1 MSRAGAQRGAA
12 NRGLRSL
19 EQLDASAS
27 TARTLNLLAVWR
39 RHGQTDEYKANP
51 FFKCAPLNRSI
62 IVKHRLRRDE
72 LSAMRGGRSVATK
85 VILPI
90 DVTDLRAGA
99 RSFFIGQHGYR
110 DIIDELAGAGG
121 AQKDEDL
128 LELIDSLPSL
138 DPFLMRERLKQNG
151 YTPDRCYFDLTDA
164 DLADMFEFVR
174 REVQPLIGAS
184 FGDISAAVDDKTS
197 RLAEKIL
204 SNQTDDEFEPFR
216 QGIGLGRAAFDEGIY
231 CWKGFIYYKW
241 CLNAILPSVRPI
253 QEELRQVKAFPDVS
267 AGDKAYIDQAR
278 GRLIRAM
285 AAGCDTVRLS
295 LKVYDDA
302 FADLTHNGQPT
313 AFREFLLKAP
323 GLFHQLGERL
333 GGIQHIMS
341 FWRYRFPAGSRL
353 LINGEELADIF
364 ADFEIGLSF
373 DLESSGP

>member
-1 MSRAGAQRGAA
+1 MSRTVAQRGGA

-19 EQLDASAS
+19 ERLDASAS

-39 RHGQTDEYKANP
+39 RHGQTDPYKASP
-51 FFKCAPLNRSI
+51 FFKCTPLNRSI

-72 LSAMRGGRSVATK
+72 LSSLPGGRSVATK

-110 DIIDELAGAGG
+110 DIIDELAAAGG
-121 AQKDEDL
+121 AKKDEDL

-151 YTPDRCYFDLTDA
+151 HTPDRCYFDLTDA

-184 FGDISAAVDDKTS
+184 FGDISATLHAKTS
-197 RLAEKIL
+197 RMAEKIL

-241 CLNAILPSVRPI
+241 CLAALLPSIRPI
-253 QEELRQVKAFPDVS
+253 QEELSRVKPLPDVS
-267 AGDKAYIDQAR
+267 ADDKTYIDQAR

-285 AAGCDTVRLS
+285 ATGCDTVRMS

-302 FADLTHNGQPT
+302 FADLTRNGQPT

-323 GLFHQLGERL
+323 GLFYQLGECL
-333 GGIQHIMS
+333 GGIQHITS

-364 ADFEIGLSF
+364 ADFEVGLSF
-373 DLESSGP
+373 EVESSGS